1 VLRATTSTWEKQKM
15 TFGYR
20 GLHTHYWTGTFCPVS
35 LYLDYLFIAR
45 FLADLFLISFLN
57 ILEMIST

>member
-1 VLRATTSTWEKQKM
+1 M
-15 TFGYR
+15 TFGSC
-20 GLHTHYWTGTFCPVS
+20 GLHT
-35 LYLDYLFIAR
+35 LLDWDILSRLALSRLSFIAR

>member
-1 VLRATTSTWEKQKM
+1 M

-20 GLHTHYWTGTFCPVS
+20 GLHTHYWTGTFCSVS